1 MARVYNFSAG
11 PSCIFDEVLEEASSQ
26 MLEYSDAGMSVME
39 MSHRSN
45 DFEEIIK
52 RCESNLRSLMMIP
65 DNYEVLFL
73 QGGASLQFSMIP
85 MNLLKNGTADV
96 IHTGIWTEKAIK
108 ELNRLGKAEVIAS
121 SEDKTFSYIP
131 KINESMIHDNADYLY
146 ICQNNT
152 IFGTRYHELPSTKGK
167 PLVADLSSCIL
178 SEPVDVS
185 KYGVILAGAQKNMG
199 IAGLTV
205 VIIQKKL
212 IEDRKNIPSML
223 SYKVMAD
230 NQSMYN
236 TPPTYAIY
244 ICDLVLRHIVE
255 KIGGLMEMQKIN
267 RMKSDLLYTYL
278 DNSSLFKNPVCR
290 EDRSL
295 MNVTFVT
302 GDENTDKDFILHA
315 EQQGFVNLK
324 GHRLVGGMRAS
335 IYNAMSI
342 EGVKALISFMK
353 EYERKR

>member
-11 PSCIFDEVLEEASSQ
+11 PSCIFEEVLKEASSQ
-26 MLEYSDAGMSVME
+26 MLEYGDSGMSVME
-39 MSHRSN
+39 MSHRS
-45 DFEEIIK
+45 DHFEEIIN
-52 RCESNLRSLMMIP
+52 RCESSLKSLMMIP

-73 QGGASLQFSMIP
+73 QGGASLQFCMIP
-85 MNLLKNGTADV
+85 MNLLYKGSADV

-121 SEDKTFSYIP
+121 SEDKTFTYIP
-131 KINESMIHDNADYLY
+131 KIDESMINDTADYLY

-152 IFGTRYHELPSTKGK
+152 IFGTRYAELPITKGK

-185 KYGVILAGAQKNMG
+185 KYGIIFAGAQKNMG
-199 IAGLTV
+199 IAGLTT
-205 VIIQKKL
+205 VIIRKDL

-230 NQSMYN
+230 NKSMYN
-236 TPPTYAIY
+236 TSPTYAIY
-244 ICDLVLRHIVE
+244 ICDLVLNHITR
-255 KIGGLMEMQKIN
+255 KIGGLAEMEKKN
-267 RMKSDLLYTYL
+267 REKADILYTYL
-278 DNSSLFKNPVCR
+278 DSSSLFKNPVNK

-302 GDENTDKDFILHA
+302 GDENTDKDFIVKA
-315 EQQGFVNLK
+315 EEEGFVNLK

-335 IYNAMSI
+335 IYNAMSL
-342 EGVKALISFMK
+342 EGVKSLVSFMS
-353 EYERKR
+353 EYERNK

>member
-11 PSCIFDEVLEEASSQ
+11 PSCIFDEVLKEASSQ
-26 MLEYSDAGMSVME
+26 MLEYNNAGMSVME

-45 DFEEIIK
+45 DFEEIVK

-85 MNLLKNGTADV
+85 MNLLRNGTADIV
-96 IHTGIWTEKAIK
+96 HTGIWTEKAIK
-108 ELNRLGKAEVIAS
+108 ELNRLGRAEVIAS
-121 SEDKTFSYIP
+121 SEDKVFSYIP
-131 KINESMIHDNADYLY
+131 KINESMIHDDADYLY

-152 IFGTRYHELPSTKGK
+152 IFGTVYKELPPAKEK

-178 SEPVDVS
+178 SEPIDVS
-185 KYGVILAGAQKNMG
+185 KYGVIFAGAQKNMG
-199 IAGLTV
+199 IAGLTI

-212 IEDRKNIPSML
+212 IEERKNIPSML

-230 NQSMYN
+230 NKSMYN

-244 ICDLVLRHIVE
+244 ICDLILKHIIE
-255 KIGGLMEMQKIN
+255 KIGGLLEMQRIN
-267 RMKSDLLYTYL
+267 RIKADLLYSYL

-290 EDRSL
+290 KDRSL

-302 GDENTDKDFILHA
+302 GDDNTDRNFILQA
-315 EQQGFVNLK
+315 EHEGFVNLK
-324 GHRLVGGMRAS
+324 GHRLAGGMRAS

-342 EGVKALISFMK
+342 EGVKALISFM
-353 EYERKR
+353 EEFERKR